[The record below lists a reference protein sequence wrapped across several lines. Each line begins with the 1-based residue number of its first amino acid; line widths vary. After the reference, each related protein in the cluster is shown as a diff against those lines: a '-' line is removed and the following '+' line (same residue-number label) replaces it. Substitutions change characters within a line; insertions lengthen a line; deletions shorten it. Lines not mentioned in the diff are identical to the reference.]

1 MIHYTCSLSSFSIFC
16 AVLKRP
22 SDGSD
27 DEIPTKHMHV
37 ASIGD
42 EGIIQV
48 QENPALRKG
57 PPHLNGS
64 VPMYIM
70 YTNPLTSSPQT
81 ATSVIQNRGS
91 PITMISSKPP
101 TSSNGPVPVMHIANP
116 NGYSAISSVRPEVIQ
131 TPISRIYRSS
141 PTVFAQERSS
151 LTSSESSSSSENDSD
166 SEMSTHSP
174 VLSSPP
180 PLLRKEMVTSPT
192 VSSTKPMIIQN
203 GPISIAKASSTSS
216 SPALSVAAMEA
227 IPQQSFIIQAAPSGL
242 VNNLGQTKFLLPM
255 MPQGKG
261 STMIQPNGQIIFSD
275 QQQQQLPLMQT
286 AVPIFQ
292 MGGQFSAVQPMQLV
306 ALTGPGPH
314 VIQNNPLS
322 S

>member
-1 MIHYTCSLSSFSIFC
+1 M
-16 AVLKRP
+16 LKRP

-37 ASIGD
+37 ANIAD
-42 EGIIQV
+42 EGVIQV
-48 QENPALRKG
+48 QENPALRKS
-57 PPHLNGS
+57 PHLNGS

-81 ATSVIQNRGS
+81 ATTVIQNRAS
-91 PITMISSKPP
+91 PVTMISSKPP
-101 TSSNGPVPVMHIANP
+101 STSNGPVPVMHIANP
-116 NGYSAISSVRPEVIQ
+116 NGYSAMSSIRPEVIQ
-131 TPISRIYRSS
+131 TPISKIYRSS
-141 PTVFAQERSS
+141 PTVFAQGRSS
-151 LTSSESSSSSENDSD
+151 LTSSESSSSENDSD

-174 VLSSPP
+174 VISSPP
-180 PLLRKEMVTSPT
+180 PLLKKEIVTSPKPLT
-192 VSSTKPMIIQN
+192 VSTTKPVVIQN
-203 GPISIAKASSTSS
+203 GPISIAQASSTSPN
-216 SPALSVAAMEA
+216 PALSVAAMEA

-242 VNNLGQTKFLLPM
+242 VNNLGQTKFLLPV
-255 MPQGKG
+255 MPQSKAG

-275 QQQQQLPLMQT
+275 QQQQQLPLVQT

-306 ALTGPGPH
+306 ALTGGPH
-314 VIQNNPLS
+314 VIHNNPLS